1 MARSPDMTELLDIE
15 KPGLTEWKDEQD
27 APLDAA
33 RASQLDLVDRSK
45 LEELK
50 DLLDAEYPDEKLFH
64 NFMRDGLIGP
74 MLASLRDHA
83 AGDHERPAANRVRKP
98 KDPNVK
104 FGSEIEA
111 LRYWWASA
119 ARVRSGASDRIAQ
132 RIELGAIQTSCKLAE
147 PTGDPYI
154 EAISRAVD
162 AAGPDFILLAWRHVE
177 FTAPKQRTIG
187 DVERDESARA
197 FARWEERKATAAVE
211 ERAFDE
217 EAPAFFEERMP
228 KWVAAELVKYG
239 DKQTDRAIRERFD
252 VYTKWVRQGR
262 KVSAG
267 EETVRVPA
275 RTPVEPA
282 RGVESAM
289 AIVVGE
295 KVAAQQAARPCSV
308 RWEGLLAERL
318 GLNVSGELG
327 PLDPEK
333 EDDPEALDKRMTF
346 AEASA
351 RIVRARYAAA
361 RQRFKHALWQVEL
374 DVRPKYVIAA
384 PLARELDDHARDA
397 GEAVVEACMGIRV
410 ADGLRQPCEVFEV
423 EGAARRHPTSAWP
436 RCDVCGRPR
445 SG

>member
-83 AGDHERPAANRVRKP
+83 AGDHERPAANRARKP

-147 PTGDPYI
+147 PTGDPYL

-177 FTAPKQRTIG
+177 FMAPKQRTIG
-187 DVERDESARA
+187 DVERDESARVRA
-197 FARWEERKATAAVE
+197 LGGEKASGAAP
-211 ERAFDE
+211 RNALSTRRRRRSSRS
-217 EAPAFFEERMP
+217 ACRSGSPP
-228 KWVAAELVKYG
+228 SSKYG

-318 GLNVSGELG
+318 GTERL
-327 PLDPEK
+327 
-333 EDDPEALDKRMTF
+333 R
-346 AEASA
+346 
-351 RIVRARYAAA
+351 RARTARPREGRRPGGARQAHDVRRGLRAHRPRPLRRREAAVQARPVAGGIGCTSEIRDSRAA
-361 RQRFKHALWQVEL
+361 R
-374 DVRPKYVIAA
+374 
-384 PLARELDDHARDA
+384 AR
-397 GEAVVEACMGIRV
+397 
-410 ADGLRQPCEVFEV
+410 
-423 EGAARRHPTSAWP
+423 ARRP
-436 RCDVCGRPR
+436 RA
-445 SG
+445 